1 MSLSKKTDN
10 QKIHILILGKGS
22 SQGLVHTLSAE
33 KICSPNFTENKKN
46 SV

>member
-1 MSLSKKTDN
+1 MSLSRKIDN
-10 QKIHILILGKGS
+10 QKTHILILGKVS

-33 KICSPNFTENKKN
+33 KICSLNFTENKKN